1 MPVTDTFIEKESSVN
16 EEIDKLR
23 LKATSSLM
31 TRKDVIVISSVSCIY
46 GIGSPEEYKK
56 GMVEIF
62 KNEFLDIRN
71 FLRKLIDIHY
81 TRNDKVLER
90 GNVRYRG
97 DIIEIFPAYED
108 SCIRIDLFGNQVEEI
123 VIFNNLTGEIRED

>member
-1 MPVTDTFIEKESSVN
+1 MS
-16 EEIDKLR
+16 
-23 LKATSSLM
+23 
-31 TRKDVIVISSVSCIY
+31 
-46 GIGSPEEYKK
+46 
-56 GMVEIF
+56 
-62 KNEFLDIRN
+62 
-71 FLRKLIDIHY
+71 IHY

-123 VIFNNLTGEIRED
+123 VIFNNLTGEIRERLNSVAIFPAKHFVTDRESYFASSG

>member
-1 MPVTDTFIEKESSVN
+1 MSENVLENIIK
-16 EEIDKLR
+16 
-23 LKATSSLM
+23 
-31 TRKDVIVISSVSCIY
+31 
-46 GIGSPEEYKK
+46 
-56 GMVEIF
+56 
-62 KNEFLDIRN
+62 KNEFLDIRK

-97 DIIEIFPAYED
+97 DLIEIFPAYED

-123 VIFNNLTGEIRED
+123 VIFNNLTGEIREKLKPILNQFSVYEPLPFFVESGH